1 MEVFNLLNFLMR
13 KVILSLFFCAL
24 NLVVLAQT
32 EFKNLNYNDALAMAK
47 AEDKMVFID
56 FYTDWCGPCKRMA
69 KEVFPRKEIGDY
81 LNSRYVCIQLNAE
94 KDGKN
99 LAKTLHV
106 DAYPTFIVL
115 DTTGHPLFRI
125 VGGMDETRFINRMEE
140 NINPEFSPA
149 RVAERYA
156 SGERTPKVIEFY
168 VSSLMRNG
176 KYAEGIDV
184 VEDYFNSLSNEQRMR
199 E

>member
-1 MEVFNLLNFLMR
+1 
-13 KVILSLFFCAL
+13 
-24 NLVVLAQT
+24 
-32 EFKNLNYNDALAMAK
+32 
-47 AEDKMVFID
+47 
-56 FYTDWCGPCKRMA
+56 
-69 KEVFPRKEIGDY
+69 
-81 LNSRYVCIQLNAE
+81 
-94 KDGKN
+94 
-99 LAKTLHV
+99 
-106 DAYPTFIVL
+106 
-115 DTTGHPLFRI
+115 
-125 VGGMDETRFINRMEE
+125 MDETRFINRMEE

-199 E
+199 EENLFLYLRYSVDWKNDLAQFLIDHHDDFDGATKEKINKHLIFLY